1 MKKWIIAI
9 VVIAAIVGGV
19 IGWQNYSAQKAQEA
33 LLADLQT
40 VEAELGT
47 LVATIGATGTVR
59 SNQSALLAWQTSGTI
74 ERVNVLIGGQ
84 ISRDQEL
91 ATLEQTSLPQSVI
104 MAQAD
109 LVSAE
114 KALDDLLNSKLQQA
128 QAMQAVETAQQALDD
143 LLNPELQQAL
153 ALQAIADAEQ
163 ALEYAER
170 RSRNVQST
178 AGQADIDAAAA
189 QVVLTKDAL
198 DRAQE
203 KFDPYANKPEENLT
217 RANLQSQLSAAQQQ
231 YDYAVRNLNAL
242 SGTGSETDIAVAE
255 ATLATAQAQLLE
267 AERQYERIEDG
278 PNTADVALLEAQ
290 LADAQR
296 EWERLADGPDPD
308 DIAVAEARIAA
319 AQATINQIYI
329 SAPFDGILTM
339 LESKAGDHV
348 NPGTPAFRVDD
359 LSRLLVDL
367 EVSEVD
373 INQIEE
379 GQKVTLTFDAILAA
393 EYNGEVVEVALVGT
407 EIQGMVSFKVTIELL
422 DVDDNVKPG
431 MTSAVNIVISQLEEA
446 LLVPNRAV
454 RVVEGERVV
463 YTLGDTGTLKSV
475 VITLGASSDT
485 HSEIVAGDL
494 AVGDQIVLNP
504 PSTFLQGDFG
514 PGRNGPGMMHP

>member
-1 MKKWIIAI
+1 M
-9 VVIAAIVGGV
+9 
-19 IGWQNYSAQKAQEA
+19 
-33 LLADLQT
+33 
-40 VEAELGT
+40 
-47 LVATIGATGTVR
+47 ATIGATGTVR
-59 SNQSALLAWQTSGTI
+59 SNQSAVLTWQTSGTV
-74 ERVNVLIGGQ
+74 ERVNVLIGDQ
-84 ISRDQEL
+84 VSRDQEL

-114 KALDDLLNSKLQQA
+114 KALDDLLNSQLQQA

-163 ALEYAER
+163 AVEYAER

-178 AGQADIDAAAA
+178 AGQPDIDAAAA

-203 KFDPYANKPEENLT
+203 NFDPYANKPADNLT

-231 YDYAVRNLNAL
+231 YDSAVRNFNAL
-242 SGTGSETDIAVAE
+242 SGTGSETDIAVAG
-255 ATLATAQAQLLE
+255 ASLATAQAKLLE

-278 PNTADVALLEAQ
+278 PNAADVALLEAQ
-290 LADAQR
+290 LSDAQR
-296 EWERLADGPDPD
+296 EWERLKDGPDPD
-308 DIAVAEARIAA
+308 DIAVAGARIAA
-319 AQATINQIYI
+319 AQATINQLYV

-339 LESKAGDHV
+339 LESKAGDQV

-373 INQIEE
+373 VNQIKE
-379 GQKVTLTFDAILAA
+379 GQKVTLTFDAILAT
-393 EYNGEVVEVALVGT
+393 EYHGEVVEVALVGT
-407 EIQGMVSFKVTIELL
+407 EIQGMVSFKVTVELL
-422 DVDDNVKPG
+422 AADEYVKPG

-463 YTLGDTGTLKSV
+463 YTLGDNGSLQSV

-485 HSEIVAGDL
+485 YSEIVAGDL

-504 PSTFLQGDFG
+504 PSTLMQSSFG
-514 PGRNGPGMMHP
+514 PGSGMHP